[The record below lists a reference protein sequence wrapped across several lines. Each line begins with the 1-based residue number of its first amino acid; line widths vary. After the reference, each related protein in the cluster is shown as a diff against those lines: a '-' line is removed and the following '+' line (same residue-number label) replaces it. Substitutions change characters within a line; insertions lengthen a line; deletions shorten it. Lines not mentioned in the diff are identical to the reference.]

1 MWDQPTR
8 RKRMTAERWTELLT
22 TALDIMREVGYE
34 ALTMDAVAIR
44 ARCSKATLYRMWHGK
59 PQMIVAAL
67 HATRRVDIGSI
78 DTGTLRGDLL
88 ALCGQVVADVQ
99 RDTSLLAALAHAVLI
114 DPELASAMR
123 TSLVEPESA
132 ALDAFVDRAVR
143 RGELI
148 ARPAVVEFL
157 PQLVFV
163 ALMARPLTEGA
174 FLDMDYATRY
184 IDLAVMPALLTDR
197 PVGPCCCRV
206 LSHDST
212 AGARTVGH
220 DDRRHT

>member
-1 MWDQPTR
+1 MWDQPIR
-8 RKRMTAERWTELLT
+8 RKRLTAGRWAELLT

-34 ALTMDAVAIR
+34 ALTMEAVAVR
-44 ARCSKATLYRMWHGK
+44 ARCSKATLYRLWHGK

-67 HATRRVDIGSI
+67 HATRPVDIGSI

-88 ALCGQVVADVQ
+88 ALCGQLVADVQ
-99 RDTSLLAALAHAVLI
+99 RDTELLAALAHAVLI

-132 ALDAFVDRAVR
+132 ALDGFVERAVQ
-143 RGELI
+143 RGELT
-148 ARPAVVEFL
+148 ARPTAAEFL

-174 FLDMDYATRY
+174 FLDMDYVTRY
-184 IDLAVMPALLTDR
+184 IDLAVMPALLNDR
-197 PVGPCCCRV
+197 PVAPP
-206 LSHDST
+206 
-212 AGARTVGH
+212 AVGS
-220 DDRRHT
+220 